1 MASRY
6 KYATNLTTTDTKR
19 KYLGSVI
26 YPRIKASNDDMYI
39 VSDAG
44 DRLDILASKY
54 YNDQNLWWIIATANN
69 LNDAS
74 YSIEPGKQLR
84 IPGNLSRIL
93 NDFEKI
99 NK

>member
-6 KYATNLTTTDTKR
+6 KYATNLTTPNTKR

-26 YPRIKASNDDMYI
+26 YPKIKASNEDMYI
-39 VSDAG
+39 VSEGG

-54 YNDQNLWWIIATANN
+54 YNDQNLWWIIAIANN

-74 YSIEPGKQLR
+74 YSIENGIQLR
-84 IPGNLSRIL
+84 IPGNVSKIL
-93 NDFEKI
+93 NDFERI

>member
-6 KYATNLTTTDTKR
+6 TYASNLITTDTKR

-39 VSDAG
+39 VSEGG

-54 YNDQNLWWIIATANN
+54 YNDQNLWWIIAIANN

-74 YSIEPGKQLR
+74 YSIEDGIQLR
-84 IPGNLSRIL
+84 IPSNIAKIL
-93 NDFEKI
+93 NDFERI

>member
-6 KYATNLTTTDTKR
+6 TYANNLTTTDTKR

-39 VSDAG
+39 VSEGG

-54 YNDQNLWWIIATANN
+54 YNDQNLWWIIAIANN

-74 YSIEPGKQLR
+74 YSIENGIQLR
-84 IPGNLSRIL
+84 IPTNVAKIL
-93 NDFEKI
+93 NDFERI

>member
-6 KYATNLTTTDTKR
+6 RYATNLTTSDTKR

-26 YPRIKASNDDMYI
+26 YPKIKASNDDMYI
-39 VSDAG
+39 VTDSA

-54 YNDQNLWWIIATANN
+54 YGDQTLWWIIATANN
-69 LNDAS
+69 LNDAT
-74 YSIEPGKQLR
+74 YSIEAGKQLR
-84 IPGNLSRIL
+84 IPGNLAKIL

>member
-6 KYATNLTTTDTKR
+6 TYATNLTTTDTKR

-26 YPRIKASNDDMYI
+26 YPKIKASNDDMYI
-39 VSDAG
+39 VADSA
-44 DRLDILASKY
+44 DRLDILALKY
-54 YNDQNLWWIIATANN
+54 YNDQNLWWIIAVANN

-74 YSIEPGKQLR
+74 YSIESGIQLR
-84 IPGNLSRIL
+84 IPGNIAKIL

>member
-6 KYATNLTTTDTKR
+6 RYADNLTTTDTKR

-26 YPRIKASNDDMYI
+26 YPKIKASNDDMYI
-39 VSDAG
+39 VTDTA

-54 YNDQNLWWIIATANN
+54 YGDQTLWWIIATANN

-74 YSIEPGKQLR
+74 YSIAAGKQLR
-84 IPGNLSRIL
+84 IPGNIAKIL

>member
-6 KYATNLTTTDTKR
+6 TYASNLTTTDTKR

-39 VSDAG
+39 VSEGG

-54 YNDQNLWWIIATANN
+54 YNDQNLWWIIAIANN

-74 YSIEPGKQLR
+74 YSIENGIQLR
-84 IPGNLSRIL
+84 IPGNVAKIL
-93 NDFEKI
+93 NDFERI

>member
-6 KYATNLTTTDTKR
+6 KYATNLTTPDTKR

-26 YPRIKASNDDMYI
+26 YPKIKASNEDMYI
-39 VSDAG
+39 VSEGG

-54 YNDQNLWWIIATANN
+54 YNDQNLWWIIAIANN

-74 YSIEPGKQLR
+74 YSIENGIQLR
-84 IPGNLSRIL
+84 IPGNVSKIL
-93 NDFEKI
+93 NDFERI

>member
-1 MASRY
+1 MANRY
-6 KYATNLTTTDTKR
+6 RYATNLTTTDTKR

-26 YPRIKASNDDMYI
+26 YPKIKASDNDIYI
-39 VSDAG
+39 ISDSS
-44 DRLDILASKY
+44 DRLDVLALKY
-54 YNDQNLWWIIATANN
+54 YNDQTLWWIIAIANN

-74 YSIEPGKQLR
+74 YSIEAGKQLR
-84 IPGNLSRIL
+84 IPSNLNTIM

>member
-6 KYATNLTTTDTKR
+6 SYASNLTTTDTKR

-26 YPRIKASNDDMYI
+26 YPKIKASNDDMYI
-39 VSDAG
+39 VTDSS

-54 YNDQNLWWIIATANN
+54 YGDQTLWWIIATANN
-69 LNDAS
+69 LNDAT
-74 YSIEPGKQLR
+74 YSIEAGRQLR
-84 IPGNLSRIL
+84 IPGNLPRIL

>member
-6 KYATNLTTTDTKR
+6 TYASNLTTTDTKR

-39 VSDAG
+39 VSEGG

-54 YNDQNLWWIIATANN
+54 YNDQNLWWIIAIANN

-74 YSIEPGKQLR
+74 YSIEDGIQLR
-84 IPGNLSRIL
+84 IPTNVAKIL
-93 NDFEKI
+93 NDFERI

>member
-6 KYATNLTTTDTKR
+6 RYATNLTTSDTKR

-39 VSDAG
+39 VSEGG

-54 YNDQNLWWIIATANN
+54 YNDQNLWWIIAIANN

-74 YSIEPGKQLR
+74 YSIENGIQLR
-84 IPGNLSRIL
+84 IPTNIAKIL
-93 NDFEKI
+93 NDFERI

>member
-6 KYATNLTTTDTKR
+6 TYASNLITTDTKR

-39 VSDAG
+39 VSEGG

-54 YNDQNLWWIIATANN
+54 YNDQNLWWIIAIANN

-74 YSIEPGKQLR
+74 YSIENGIQLR
-84 IPGNLSRIL
+84 IPTNVAKIL
-93 NDFEKI
+93 NDFERI

>member
-6 KYATNLTTTDTKR
+6 RYATNLTTTDTKR

-39 VSDAG
+39 VSEGG

-54 YNDQNLWWIIATANN
+54 YNDQNLWWIIAIANN

-74 YSIEPGKQLR
+74 YSIEDGIQLR
-84 IPGNLSRIL
+84 IPTNVAKIL
-93 NDFEKI
+93 NDFERI

>member
-1 MASRY
+1 MANRY
-6 KYATNLTTTDTKR
+6 TYAKNLTTPNTKR

-26 YPRIKASNDDMYI
+26 YPKIKPSDNDIYI
-39 VSDAG
+39 ISDSS
-44 DRLDILASKY
+44 DRLDVLALKY
-54 YNDQNLWWIIATANN
+54 YNDQTLWWIIATANN

-74 YSIEPGKQLR
+74 YSIEAGKQLR
-84 IPGNLSRIL
+84 IPSNLNRIL

>member
-6 KYATNLTTTDTKR
+6 TYSSNLTTTDTKR

-39 VSDAG
+39 VSEGG

-54 YNDQNLWWIIATANN
+54 YNDQNLWWIIAIANN

-74 YSIEPGKQLR
+74 YSIEDGIQLR
-84 IPGNLSRIL
+84 IPTNVAKIL
-93 NDFEKI
+93 NDFERI

>member
-6 KYATNLTTTDTKR
+6 TYASNLTTPDTKR

-26 YPRIKASNDDMYI
+26 YPKIKASNDDMYI
-39 VSDAG
+39 VSEGG
-44 DRLDILASKY
+44 DRLDILALKY
-54 YNDQNLWWIIATANN
+54 YNDQNLWWIIAIANN

-74 YSIEPGKQLR
+74 YSIENGIQLR
-84 IPGNLSRIL
+84 IPGNVAKIL
-93 NDFEKI
+93 NDFERI

>member
-6 KYATNLTTTDTKR
+6 TYASNLTTSDTKR

-39 VSDAG
+39 VSEGG
-44 DRLDILASKY
+44 DRLDILALKY
-54 YNDQNLWWIIATANN
+54 YNDQNLWWIIAIANN

-74 YSIEPGKQLR
+74 YSVENGIQLR
-84 IPGNLSRIL
+84 IPGNIAKIL
-93 NDFEKI
+93 NDFERI

>member
-6 KYATNLTTTDTKR
+6 TYASNLTTTDTKR

-39 VSDAG
+39 VSEGG

-54 YNDQNLWWIIATANN
+54 YNDQNLWWIIAIANN

-74 YSIEPGKQLR
+74 YSIENGIQLR
-84 IPGNLSRIL
+84 IPTNVAKIL
-93 NDFEKI
+93 NDFERI

>member
-6 KYATNLTTTDTKR
+6 TYASNLTTTDTKR

-26 YPRIKASNDDMYI
+26 YPKIKASNDDMYI
-39 VSDAG
+39 VTDSA
-44 DRLDILASKY
+44 DRLDILALKY
-54 YNDQNLWWIIATANN
+54 YNDQNLWWIIAVANN

-74 YSIEPGKQLR
+74 YSIESGIQLR
-84 IPGNLSRIL
+84 IPGNIAKIL

>member
-6 KYATNLTTTDTKR
+6 KYASNLTTTDTKR

-39 VSDAG
+39 VSEGG

-54 YNDQNLWWIIATANN
+54 YNDQNLWWIIAIANN

-74 YSIEPGKQLR
+74 YSIEDGIQLR
-84 IPGNLSRIL
+84 IPTNVAKIL
-93 NDFEKI
+93 NDFERI

>member
-6 KYATNLTTTDTKR
+6 RYATNLTTTDTKR

-39 VSDAG
+39 VSEGG

-54 YNDQNLWWIIATANN
+54 YNDQNLWWIIAIANN

-74 YSIEPGKQLR
+74 YSIENGIQLR
-84 IPGNLSRIL
+84 IPGNVAKIL
-93 NDFEKI
+93 NDFERI